1 MAIKPIEILIRAK
14 DEASSVFS
22 SMQAKAGAVAAAIA
36 AYFGFSA
43 FAGAVKGAADL
54 EAALS
59 EVAAVSGAGA
69 KELAA
74 LRAAAEAAGASTKFT
89 ATEAAVALGNLARA
103 GLDSNQAIAALKPTL
118 QLAQAGSID
127 LGQAAEITT
136 KAIAGFGLKAED
148 AGRIADVLAKG
159 ANASNTSVRGLGEA
173 MSYAAPMAKS
183 VGLDLESTVAIMG
196 KFADGGIDASRAG
209 TALNAILSQ
218 FADPSSKFKAALS
231 DAGITTLDFNKA
243 LVQLAAKGK
252 DGEKAMLAVGTEAG
266 PALRSLLNQ
275 GIPALNE
282 LRAKLADAGGSAEA
296 TAKIMGDNLNGSVKG
311 LGSAWDTLKNALTTP
326 VLPVLKSGVD
336 SLAAAFKDAVDSGV
350 VAKFGAAIATGFEA
364 AITWAKAFAAQVDFA
379 ALGETMRGYATQ
391 ASEAFDTIKN
401 AATTAGDVVRL
412 VWGTMSAGTNAVL
425 AGVYTVGEAFAGVTN
440 DIQEALALLM
450 EGISKIT
457 FGNVSAGFKI
467 AADQMIE
474 SAKATDAVTQA
485 MAAKAAAALQRMADG
500 AQTARNGWTGLTT
513 DSTTASTALTTT
525 VSPAI
530 KQTAADLEA
539 MGNKA
544 ADAAQKTKDAADKK
558 AAAFQA
564 EQTKVA
570 ALRAEYEAA
579 VATGNWQLAA
589 QKLAELGTAANN
601 AQTAVAGLGA
611 TAAEKAA
618 AIASAFQAMGI
629 KTQAEMQSLANNAK
643 TQFELIKSSGQATAE
658 GISTAF
664 AKAAQAAIE
673 ANNGVAPSWVQ
684 AQAAANGYKL
694 VLDDLGKTTLV
705 NLKNATDGNTAA
717 TNNLAAAHNAGA
729 QAAREW
735 AQAQSTAGAAA
746 RAAAL
751 SDKELEADLSGDK
764 YGNRPG
770 GLPAR
775 NAALS
780 EDYRRRKAKGQD
792 AEGNSV
798 NPLTGEKYEATGT
811 SKQDMLLKLQA
822 MGYDINDPLAQSTAE
837 RVSKRITD
845 AFSSYSSVGFS
856 GPQLN
861 LSAEQLLAEDMAGNV
876 RAVGAQGPSG
886 RPVKNGA
893 TTGAGKASDAN
904 PAQRTTPAKTYN
916 VQIGGSTAKFDTDA
930 EAKAFIEQMRKA
942 KLAA

>member
-14 DEASSVFS
+14 DEASSV
-22 SMQAKAGAVAAAIA
+22 MDLLKRNAAGIGAAIA
-36 AYFGFSA
+36 GYFGVNA

-69 KELAA
+69 GEMGK

-136 KAIAGFGLKAED
+136 KTIAGFGLAATD

-173 MSYAAPMAKS
+173 MSYAAPMAKT

-209 TALNAILSQ
+209 TALNSILSQ

-311 LGSAWDTLKNALTTP
+311 LGSAWDTLKNALATP

-336 SLAAAFKDAVDSGV
+336 SLAASFKDAVDSGV
-350 VAKFGAAIATGFEA
+350 VGRFGAAIATGFES

-379 ALGETMRGYATQ
+379 ALGEQMRGYATQ
-391 ASEAFDTIKN
+391 VGEAFDTIKN

-425 AGVYTVGEAFAGVTN
+425 AGVYAVGAGFATMAAG
-440 DIQEALALLM
+440 IQANLA
-450 EGISKIT
+450 GIMAGFAKVT
-457 FGNVSAGFKI
+457 FGGVSASF
-467 AADQMIE
+467 
-474 SAKATDAVTQA
+474 
-485 MAAKAAAALQRMADG
+485 KAAAAEMQLSANATAAAADALGKKAVQSFGNMADS
-500 AQTARNGWTGLTT
+500 AQTARNGWTGLTA
-513 DSTTASTALTTT
+513 DSTTASATLTGT

-530 KQTAADLEA
+530 KQTAAALEA
-539 MGNKA
+539 MGGVAQAAGQKA
-544 ADAAQKTKDAADKK
+544 TQAAVAQKEA
-558 AAAFQA
+558 A
-564 EQTKVA
+564 EQARAKVA
-570 ALRAEYEAA
+570 ELRAEYEKA
-579 VATGNWQLAA
+579 VATGDF
-589 QKLAELGTAANN
+589 QK
-601 AQTAVAGLGA
+601 
-611 TAAEKAA
+611 AAEVLNEIEKAAKAGAA
-618 AIASAFQAMGI
+618 AIAGLSDAAKEKASAIAAAFAAMGV
-629 KTQAEMQSLANNAK
+629 KTQAELQDIASNSK
-643 TQFELIKSSGQATAE
+643 KQFDLMKESGESTAQ
-658 GISTAF
+658 GLRTAF
-664 AKAAQAAIE
+664 AKTAADAIA
-673 ANNGVAPSWVQ
+673 ANNGIAPSWVQ

-694 VLDDLGKTTLV
+694 VLDEMGNTTLV
-705 NLKNATDGNTAA
+705 NLKSATDGNTQSV
-717 TNNLAAAHNAGA
+717 NDLAAAHAAGA

-746 RAAAL
+746 RAAKLTDA
-751 SDKELEADLSGDK
+751 ELEADLSGDK

-792 AEGNSV
+792 AEGFSV
-798 NPLTGEKYEATGT
+798 DPKTGKRYEATGT
-811 SKQDMLLKLQA
+811 STADMLLNLKA
-822 MGYDINDPLAQSTAE
+822 MGYDTSDATAQQAAASVA
-837 RVSKRITD
+837 KRLTD
-845 AFSSYSSVGFS
+845 AYAGYTGVGFS
-856 GPQLN
+856 GPAIN
-861 LSAEQLLAEDMAGNV
+861 LSPEQLLQEAMS
-876 RAVGAQGPSG
+876 SG
-886 RPVKNGA
+886 KVNTGRGTTSGSPAPATTPGGA
-893 TTGAGKASDAN
+893 T
-904 PAQRTTPAKTYN
+904 KTYN
-916 VQIGGSTAKFDTDA
+916 VTIGGRTIKTASDA
-930 EAKAFIEQMRKA
+930 DAQSLIGALKDAQR
-942 KLAA
+942 AA

>member
-14 DEASSVFS
+14 DEASSVFDLFKRN
-22 SMQAKAGAVAAAIA
+22 AAGVGAAIA
-36 AYFGFSA
+36 GYFGFNA

-69 KELAA
+69 GEMGK
-74 LRAAAEAAGASTKFT
+74 LRAAAEEAGAATKYT

-136 KAIAGFGLKAED
+136 KTIAGFGLAATD

-173 MSYAAPMAKS
+173 MSYAAPMAKT

-209 TALNAILSQ
+209 TALNSILSQ

-296 TAKIMGDNLNGSVKG
+296 TAKIMGDNLKG
-311 LGSAWDTLKNALTTP
+311 AMDGLSSAWDAVKVKLTTP
-326 VLPVLKSGVD
+326 VLPVLKSAVD

-364 AITWAKAFAAQVDFA
+364 AITWAKAFAEQVDFA

-391 ASEAFDTIKN
+391 VGEAFTEIKN

-412 VWGTMSAGTNAVL
+412 VWGAMSAGTNAVL
-425 AGVYTVGEAFAGVTN
+425 AGVYAVGAGFATMAAG
-440 DIQEALALLM
+440 IQANLA
-450 EGISKIT
+450 GIMAGFAKVT
-457 FGNVSAGFKI
+457 FGSVSASF
-467 AADQMIE
+467 
-474 SAKATDAVTQA
+474 
-485 MAAKAAAALQRMADG
+485 KAAADEMQLSANATSAAAVALGTKAVDAFGRMATS
-500 AQTARNGWTGLTT
+500 AQTARNGWTGLTA
-513 DSTTASTALTTT
+513 DSTSASTTFTGT

-530 KQTAADLEA
+530 KQTAAALEA
-539 MGNKA
+539 MGGVAQAAGQKA
-544 ADAAQKTKDAADKK
+544 AQAAVAQKEA
-558 AAAFQA
+558 A
-564 EQTKVA
+564 EQARAKVA
-570 ALRAEYEAA
+570 ELRAEYEKA
-579 VATGNWQLAA
+579 VATGNFQKAA
-589 QKLAELGTAANN
+589 EVLGEIERAAKAGAAGIAGLSDDAKEKADAIAAAFAAMGVKTKAEL
-601 AQTAVAGLGA
+601 QD
-611 TAAEKAA
+611 
-618 AIASAFQAMGI
+618 IASNS
-629 KTQAEMQSLANNAK
+629 KK
-643 TQFELIKSSGQATAE
+643 QFDLMKESGESTAQ
-658 GISTAF
+658 GLRTAF
-664 AKAAQAAIE
+664 AKTAADAIA
-673 ANNGVAPSWVQ
+673 ANNGIAPSWVQ

-694 VLDDLGKTTLV
+694 VLDEMGNTTLV
-705 NLKNATDGNTAA
+705 NLKSATDGNTQSV
-717 TNNLAAAHNAGA
+717 NNLAAAHAAGA

-735 AQAQSTAGAAA
+735 AQAQTEAGAAA
-746 RAAAL
+746 RAAKLTDA
-751 SDKELEADLSGDK
+751 ELEADLSGDK

-775 NAALS
+775 SAALS
-780 EDYRRRKAKGQD
+780 EDYKRRKAKGQD
-792 AEGNSV
+792 AEGFSV
-798 NPLTGEKYEATGT
+798 DSSGKRIEAKGTNPETYLAILR
-811 SKQDMLLKLQA
+811 Q
-822 MGYDINDPLAQSTAE
+822 MGYDIKDPAAQSAAE
-837 RVSKRITD
+837 SVSRQITS
-845 AFSSYSSVGFS
+845 ALNSHKGVGFS
-856 GPQLN
+856 GQGISKTP
-861 LSAEQLLAEDMAGNV
+861 EQLLRQEMSTRK
-876 RAVGAQGPSG
+876 RAVAYGDRQPSADAPTGGA
-886 RPVKNGA
+886 
-893 TTGAGKASDAN
+893 
-904 PAQRTTPAKTYN
+904 AKTYN
-916 VQIGGSTAKFDTDA
+916 VQIGGRTIKTASDA
-930 EAKAFIEQMRKA
+930 DAQSLIGALKDAQR
-942 KLAA
+942 AA

>member
-14 DEASSVFS
+14 DEASSV
-22 SMQAKAGAVAAAIA
+22 MDLLKRNAAGIGAAIA
-36 AYFGFSA
+36 GYFGVNA

-69 KELAA
+69 GEMGK
-74 LRAAAEAAGASTKFT
+74 LRAAAEGAGASTKFT

-136 KAIAGFGLKAED
+136 KTIAGFGLAATD
-148 AGRIADVLAKG
+148 AGRISDVLAKG

-173 MSYAAPMAKS
+173 MSYAAPMAKT

-209 TALNAILSQ
+209 TALNSILSQ

-296 TAKIMGDNLNGSVKG
+296 TAKIMGDNLNGAVKG
-311 LGSAWDTLKNALTTP
+311 LGSAWDTLKNALATP

-350 VAKFGAAIATGFEA
+350 VGRFGAAIATGFES
-364 AITWAKAFAAQVDFA
+364 AITWAKAFASQVDFA
-379 ALGETMRGYATQ
+379 ALSEKMRAYATQ
-391 ASEAFDTIKN
+391 VGEAFETIKN

-412 VWGTMSAGTNAVL
+412 VWGSMSAGTNAVL
-425 AGVYTVGEAFAGVTN
+425 TGVYAVGAGFATMAAG
-440 DIQEALALLM
+440 IQANLA
-450 EGISKIT
+450 GIMAGFAKVT
-457 FGNVSAGFKI
+457 FGGVSASF
-467 AADQMIE
+467 
-474 SAKATDAVTQA
+474 
-485 MAAKAAAALQRMADG
+485 KAAAAEMQLSANATSAAAVALGTKAVDAFGRMSTS
-500 AQTARNGWTGLTT
+500 AQTARNGWTGLTADAT
-513 DSTTASTALTTT
+513 DTANKLTTT

-530 KQTAADLEA
+530 QQTAAALEG

-544 ADAAQKTKDAADKK
+544 AEAAKKTADAAEQKRAAH
-558 AAAFQA
+558 QA
-564 EQTKVA
+564 EQTSIR
-570 ALRAEYEAA
+570 ALRAEYEKA
-579 VATGNWQLAA
+579 VATGSWQLAA
-589 QKLAELGTAANN
+589 EKLAALKASAD
-601 AQTAVAGLGA
+601 GA
-611 TAAEKAA
+611 KTSVKNLATEAAEKAA
-618 AIASAFQAMGI
+618 AITAAFEGMGI
-629 KTQAEMQSLANNAK
+629 KTKAQLEEIAAVSKRRFELMKESGLATAQGLSAGFAK
-643 TQFELIKSSGQATAE
+643 T
-658 GISTAF
+658 
-664 AKAAQAAIE
+664 AADAIA

-694 VLDDLGKTTLV
+694 VLDEMGNTTLV
-705 NLKNATDGNTAA
+705 ALKSATDGNTQSV
-717 TNNLAAAHNAGA
+717 NNLAAAHAAGA

-735 AQAQSTAGAAA
+735 AQAQTEAGAAA
-746 RAAAL
+746 RAAKLTDA
-751 SDKELEADLSGDK
+751 ELEADLSGDK

-780 EDYRRRKAKGQD
+780 EDYKRRKAKGQD
-792 AEGNSV
+792 AEGFSV
-798 NPLTGEKYEATGT
+798 DASGKRIEAKGTNPETYLAIL
-811 SKQDMLLKLQA
+811 SQ
-822 MGYDINDPLAQSTAE
+822 MGYDIKDPAAQKAAE
-837 RVSKRITD
+837 SVSQQITS
-845 AFSSYSSVGFS
+845 ALNSYKGGSFS
-856 GPQLN
+856 GQGISKTP
-861 LSAEQLLAEDMAGNV
+861 EQLLRQEMSTRKQAEAYDT
-876 RAVGAQGPSG
+876 QQ
-886 RPVKNGA
+886 
-893 TTGAGKASDAN
+893 TGADA
-904 PAQRTTPAKTYN
+904 PTGGAAKTYN
-916 VQIGGSTAKFDTDA
+916 VQIGGRTVRTASDA
-930 EAKAFIEQMRKA
+930 DAQALI
-942 KLAA
+942 AALKDAQRAA